1 MANPGP
7 SDMNLT
13 HRAYVLVAGA
23 LVAAVVA
30 VMIGFVADTRSDI
43 AAMQSR
49 LEERT
54 LSTAQRQERLRI
66 DLAADGREL
75 QNLNARVSEYKA
87 YIDNLVPV
95 FNDVAEHG
103 RQLAELKPYIQQFDR
118 ILQDY
123 RKMDQETENIIR
135 ELERIKKVIAGIPD
149 NVDIAKSLLNQIQNH
164 IRQHERLNGISQP
177 Q

>member
-1 MANPGP
+1 MADSST
-7 SDMNLT
+7 SDMNLS
-13 HRAYVLVAGA
+13 HRAYVLIAGA
-23 LVAAVVA
+23 LGAAVVA
-30 VMIGFVADTRSDI
+30 LMIGFVADTRSDI

-54 LSTAQRQERLRI
+54 LSTAQRQERLRL
-66 DLAADGREL
+66 DLQNTNKAIADGS
-75 QNLNARVSEYKA
+75 AKIAEYKA

-103 RQLAELKPYIQQFDR
+103 RQLAKLEPYILQFDR

-123 RKMDQETENIIR
+123 RKMDQETENILR
-135 ELERIKKVIAGIPD
+135 EVERIKKTIANIPG
-149 NVDIAKSLLNQIQNH
+149 NVDRARILLDQIQTH
-164 IRQHERLNGISQP
+164 IRMHEAGTGISQP